1 MTTTR
6 RIQLVALAATASLA
20 ATVVPAGASIVI
32 GKSIGGLKLG
42 MSMTQA
48 KQKLQATPKMTTYTQ
63 QIAGP
68 STDLT
73 WQGITATFAGNTQ
86 LTNINTTLPTERT
99 SNGLGVGSTIAA
111 VKAGLTGEVCEGTAG
126 TTICHVGK
134 LLAGQRVTT
143 FSIRN
148 STGRVTLVGVGFV
161 ID

>member
-1 MTTTR
+1 MTTSR
-6 RIQLVALAATASLA
+6 RIKIVALAATSAFA
-20 ATVVPAGASIVI
+20 ATAVPAGASIVV

-42 MSMTQA
+42 MTMTQA
-48 KQKLQATPKMTTYTQ
+48 KQKLQATPTVKTYTQ

-73 WQGITATFAGNTQ
+73 WQGVTATFAGNTQ

-99 SNGLGVGSTIAA
+99 SNGLGVGSTVAA

-134 LLAGQRVTT
+134 LTAGQRVTT
-143 FSIRN
+143 FRIRN
-148 STGRVTLVGVGFV
+148 STGRVTLVGVGVV